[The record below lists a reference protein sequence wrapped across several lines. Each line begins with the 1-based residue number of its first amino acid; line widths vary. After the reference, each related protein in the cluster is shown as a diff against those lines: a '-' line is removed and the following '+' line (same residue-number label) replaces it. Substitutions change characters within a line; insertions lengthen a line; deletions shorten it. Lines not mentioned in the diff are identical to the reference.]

1 MPLEK
6 EKAPGSEATL
16 TGAEDVQASSLL
28 TDENTTKPLKGQGR
42 IEAMLLRGEKYAIPT
57 RDLVERA
64 GAHSARDLQSEIE
77 AERAAGALILSKGG
91 KGGGYFLPAAGE
103 TGRREIAAFIRTL
116 NARAVSTQRTLKAA
130 RRALAELDGQA
141 VMEEVRQ

>member
-1 MPLEK
+1 
-6 EKAPGSEATL
+6 
-16 TGAEDVQASSLL
+16 
-28 TDENTTKPLKGQGR
+28 
-42 IEAMLLRGEKYAIPT
+42 MLLRGEKYAIPT

-77 AERAAGALILSKGG
+77 EERAAGALILSKGG
-91 KGGGYFLPAAGE
+91 PGGGYFLPAAGE